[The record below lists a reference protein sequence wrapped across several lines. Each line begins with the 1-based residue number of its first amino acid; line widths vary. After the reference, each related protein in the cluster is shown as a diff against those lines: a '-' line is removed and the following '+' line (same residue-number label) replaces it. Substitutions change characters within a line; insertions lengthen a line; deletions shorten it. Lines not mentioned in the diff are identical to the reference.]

1 MTTTVQRMI
10 TRHRVPVRSRLLA
23 TGTAMAFVVASC
35 GGDNSSG
42 ATAESWCDFAD
53 ESDVVDDVFDSLGED
68 PAEVEPGLKRVE
80 GFVQRLEDEAPSEI
94 AADAK
99 VLAEGTQMLID
110 AFADADYQLLDAD
123 LSFMSDSDLEARL
136 DEAGD
141 NIDAYTERECGRP
154 FGDSSDSDTAPASD
168 TEGEVDADDTD
179 AFDPANGTLREQL
192 IIQFESIGLSNSEAT
207 CIADNLDFSDP
218 AVQSGDI
225 GAMLGVFEDC
235 GIGLDRLAELGG

>member
-1 MTTTVQRMI
+1 
-10 TRHRVPVRSRLLA
+10 
-23 TGTAMAFVVASC
+23 MAFVVASC
-35 GGDNSSG
+35 GGDDSSG

-53 ESDVVDDVFDSLGED
+53 ESDVVDDVFDTLGDD
-68 PAEVEPGLKRVE
+68 PAQIEPGLKRVE

-99 VLAEGTQMLID
+99 VLADGTQMLID

-123 LSFMSDSDLEARL
+123 LSFMSDSDLEAQL

-154 FGDSSDSDTAPASD
+154 FGDDSNSDDAEAD
-168 TEGEVDADDTD
+168 AEGEADDTD
-179 AFDPANGTLREQL
+179 TFDPANGTLREQL
-192 IIQFESIGLSNSEAT
+192 IVQFESIGLNNDEAT

>member
-1 MTTTVQRMI
+1 
-10 TRHRVPVRSRLLA
+10 
-23 TGTAMAFVVASC
+23 MAFVVASC
-35 GGDNSSG
+35 GGDDSSG

-53 ESDVVDDVFDSLGED
+53 ESDVVDDVFDTLGDD
-68 PAEVEPGLKRVE
+68 PAQIEPGLKRVE

-99 VLAEGTQMLID
+99 VLADGTQMLID

-123 LSFMSDSDLEARL
+123 LSFMSDSELEAQL

-154 FGDSSDSDTAPASD
+154 FGDDSNSDDAEAD
-168 TEGEVDADDTD
+168 AEGEADDTD
-179 AFDPANGTLREQL
+179 TFDPANGTLREQL
-192 IIQFESIGLSNSEAT
+192 IVQFESIGLSNSEAT

>member
-1 MTTTVQRMI
+1 
-10 TRHRVPVRSRLLA
+10 
-23 TGTAMAFVVASC
+23 MAFVVASC
-35 GGDNSSG
+35 GGDDSSG

-53 ESDVVDDVFDSLGED
+53 ESDVVDDVFDTLGDD
-68 PAEVEPGLKRVE
+68 PAQIEPGLKRVE

-99 VLAEGTQMLID
+99 VLADGTQMLID

-123 LSFMSDSDLEARL
+123 LSFMSDSELEAQL

-154 FGDSSDSDTAPASD
+154 FGDDSNSDDAEAD
-168 TEGEVDADDTD
+168 AEGEADDTD
-179 AFDPANGTLREQL
+179 TFDPANGTLREQL
-192 IIQFESIGLSNSEAT
+192 IVQFESIGLNNDEAT